1 MKNPSLSF
9 LFFLWTLSIG
19 FLQGCSS
26 RTPSTVVLST
36 NRKEIAAYIETFNTD
51 QDNYRIELRFTVN
64 SPVPIPTEGAIP
76 DLVISE
82 YLTGSD
88 TIKRFKPLDGLFFE
102 RKIPLRDFYPGL
114 LKLGK
119 RENRQYL
126 LPVSFDLPILLYD
139 NRFPGKENELFLLDL
154 MDIRAISKSYT
165 KIESGKFIQMG
176 FSPLWYGDFLILTTQ
191 LFGSAYLEDSTQ
203 VLKYN
208 PKNLTQGLDFLK
220 EWSREDNGGPSTELQ
235 YKEKY
240 LTTPP
245 YRQVTL
251 GWAHY
256 AYSTASSFFLLPEN
270 RRLGLNFRWI
280 GHKGK
285 ILALDNIL
293 YIGILEKAQN
303 PKGAEAFIRW
313 FFQPAT
319 QKKLLDVSSTK
330 FTYSFGLFSGFSS
343 LQQINEKEYPRLYPY
358 LLGHVPPAELLEF
371 PPPVPYAW
379 AELKK
384 KVILPFLIDQL
395 QNNNPSGTLEDRLK
409 TWMLENPIR

>member
-1 MKNPSLSF
+1 MKNCSLSF
-9 LFFLWTLSIG
+9 QVLVWILATG

-26 RTPSTVVLST
+26 PTPSTVVLST

-51 QDNYRIELRFTVN
+51 QDDYRIELRFSPD
-64 SPVPIPTEGAIP
+64 SPVSIPTEGEFP

-82 YLTGSD
+82 YLSGSD
-88 TIKRFKPLDGLFFE
+88 TIKKFKPLDGLFFK

-119 RENRQYL
+119 QENRQYL

-139 NRFPGKENELFLLDL
+139 NRFPGKENELFLLNL
-154 MDIRAISKSYT
+154 MDIRALSKSYN
-165 KIESGKFIQMG
+165 KIESGKFVQMG
-176 FSPLWYGDFLILTTQ
+176 FSPLWYGDFLLLATQ
-191 LFGSAYLEDSTQ
+191 LFGTAYTEDSAQ

-208 PKNLTQGLDFLK
+208 SKNLTQALDFLK
-220 EWSREDNGGPSTELQ
+220 EWSRDDNGGPANELQ

-240 LTTPP
+240 LNTPP

-256 AYSTASSFFLLPEN
+256 AYSTASAFFLLPEN

-280 GHKGK
+280 GHKEK
-285 ILALDNIL
+285 ILALENIL
-293 YIGILEKAQN
+293 YIGILDKASN
-303 PKGAEAFIRW
+303 SKGAEAFITW

-319 QKKLLDVSSTK
+319 QKKLLDASASK
-330 FTYSFGLFSGFSS
+330 FTYSFGLFSGFSA
-343 LQQINEKEYPRLYPY
+343 LQEINEKEYPRLYPS

-371 PPPVPYAW
+371 PSPVPYRW
-379 AELKK
+379 TELKR
-384 KVILPFLIDQL
+384 KVLLPFLLDQL
-395 QNNNPSGTLEDRLK
+395 QKDKPSGTLEDRLRS
-409 TWMLENPIR
+409 WMLAKPIR